1 MLQINQR
8 PFQSTQLISLDK
20 YFDEMV
26 KLYDSENFP
35 KVMLL
40 SGNKGIGKFT
50 LIFHFLNYIYT
61 KKEKNTYNLT
71 KKIINTNSVFYKTVL
86 NQSCV
91 DVFFLQASESKNI
104 KIDDI
109 RYLKSVLSRT
119 SLSNDPRFII
129 IDEVEFL
136 NINSANALLKTLE
149 EPSGNNFFILID
161 NKQADLIPTIS
172 SRCFKNNIYL
182 NFEQKKKINNYL
194 VDLNK
199 INFLIDDTNFLTPG
213 LLLKYSLLSIKY
225 KIDINDNILSKLNKL
240 LYSYKKN
247 KDKDL
252 LNMSFYL
259 INNFFYKLVKKN
271 KNKTS
276 LLLDLKL
283 NITNNINDFTIY
295 NLNLSSVLN
304 SIDKKLKNV
313 R

>member
-1 MLQINQR
+1 M
-8 PFQSTQLISLDK
+8 
-20 YFDEMV
+20 
-26 KLYDSENFP
+26 
-35 KVMLL
+35 
-40 SGNKGIGKFT
+40 
-50 LIFHFLNYIYT
+50 
-61 KKEKNTYNLT
+61 
-71 KKIINTNSVFYKTVL
+71 
-86 NQSCV
+86 
-91 DVFFLQASESKNI
+91 
-104 KIDDI
+104 
-109 RYLKSVLSRT
+109 
-119 SLSNDPRFII
+119 
-129 IDEVEFL
+129 
-136 NINSANALLKTLE
+136 
-149 EPSGNNFFILID
+149 
-161 NKQADLIPTIS
+161 
-172 SRCFKNNIYL
+172 
-182 NFEQKKKINNYL
+182 

>member
-1 MLQINQR
+1 M
-8 PFQSTQLISLDK
+8 
-20 YFDEMV
+20 
-26 KLYDSENFP
+26 
-35 KVMLL
+35 
-40 SGNKGIGKFT
+40 
-50 LIFHFLNYIYT
+50 
-61 KKEKNTYNLT
+61 
-71 KKIINTNSVFYKTVL
+71 

-276 LLLDLKL
+276 FLLDLKL

>member
-1 MLQINQR
+1 M
-8 PFQSTQLISLDK
+8 
-20 YFDEMV
+20 
-26 KLYDSENFP
+26 
-35 KVMLL
+35 
-40 SGNKGIGKFT
+40 
-50 LIFHFLNYIYT
+50 
-61 KKEKNTYNLT
+61 
-71 KKIINTNSVFYKTVL
+71 
-86 NQSCV
+86 
-91 DVFFLQASESKNI
+91 
-104 KIDDI
+104 
-109 RYLKSVLSRT
+109 
-119 SLSNDPRFII
+119 
-129 IDEVEFL
+129 
-136 NINSANALLKTLE
+136 
-149 EPSGNNFFILID
+149 
-161 NKQADLIPTIS
+161 
-172 SRCFKNNIYL
+172 
-182 NFEQKKKINNYL
+182 QKKKINNYL

-276 LLLDLKL
+276 FLIDLKL